1 MQVCVFC
8 VIHVLWMYFECF
20 LDELTIMR
28 ISKVEMIISI
38 FDKKILFGS
47 FGLIAF
53 SKREFTPLNLSSE
66 REKI

>member
-1 MQVCVFC
+1 
-8 VIHVLWMYFECF
+8 MYFECF

-28 ISKVEMIISI
+28 ISKVEMIISL